1 MVLRKSA
8 IFILAVAA
16 TSVMSIETS
25 YAATVPLNSQITL
38 TKSQV
43 QQGQS
48 RQADLNQKYGAIA
61 LGQSPKVSTS
71 NAIIPNYVPGGPP
84 YSASAPVGNMNESDS
99 GSTCGPISAWN
110 LLDGELGSN
119 TPSLSTLESQLGWTQ
134 GGGTNLGSNWTSTLN
149 SDQSYYTYSVMPNPT
164 PSDVFV
170 DTATIVGLSDIGNI
184 DNIYGYLPGYK
195 SVWYL
200 GYTYHYVTGY
210 AYSGYGYGTASSQDV
225 TWYDESDINSYGH
238 HITNSVATLQGL
250 EGSSQPGLNFQGVI
264 S

>member
-1 MVLRKSA
+1 MRKST
-8 IFILAVAA
+8 ILALSAIA
-16 TSVMSIETS
+16 TSIVTFGTS
-25 YAATVPLNSQITL
+25 YAATVPANSQITL

-48 RQADLNQKYGAIA
+48 RQAQLNQKYEALA
-61 LGQSPKVSTS
+61 LGQSPKAATG
-71 NAIIPNYVPGGPP
+71 NAIIPDSIPGGPP

-110 LLDGELGSN
+110 LLDGKLGSN

-149 SDQSYYTYSVMPNPT
+149 SDQAYYTYSVITNPT
-164 PSDVFV
+164 PADVFV
-170 DTATIVGLSDIGNI
+170 DTATTVGLNDIGNI

-238 HITNSVATLQGL
+238 YITNSVATLQDL